1 MIARKQEIG
10 LQLNQLIDALLLGG
24 VFWICHLVSVK
35 GLVGPASPTEVP
47 GFTHF
52 LWMLA
57 VVVPFTPFLLELN
70 GFYNYQLD
78 KSLQGSMSQIIQ
90 AGFWLL
96 VVLGSA
102 SVLLRLE
109 IPNFSVLMLFGLAA
123 PATLLLKERIY
134 IAHRTMRLR
143 RGETSERII
152 LAGEKDNALK
162 LLQEFSPSQRLEIQ
176 VVDIVDLECC
186 GSDTLVNAVHR
197 HNVGRVILTFSRIEP
212 EKVQRAIKACE
223 IEGVEVWLSA
233 DFIRTSVARPAFE
246 SLGRRPMLVFRSSP
260 ELSLASSPQEH
271 DCPRRSGLD
280 RSAPACDHCPRRKAH
295 FPRTSH
301 LLSAKRRN
309 SRKTLHDAQIPH
321 DTHRRGR
328 PPHQL
333 A

>member
-1 MIARKQEIG
+1 NSEKPFMIARKQEIG

-57 VVVPFTPFLLELN
+57 VIVPFAPFLLELN

-78 KSLQGSMSQIIQ
+78 KRLQRSMSQIIQ

-102 SVLLRLE
+102 SFLLRLE
-109 IPNFSVLMLFGLAA
+109 IPNFSVLILFGLAA

-162 LLQEFSPSQRLEIQ
+162 LTA
-176 VVDIVDLECC
+176 VD
-186 GSDTLVNAVHR
+186 
-197 HNVGRVILTFSRIEP
+197 
-212 EKVQRAIKACE
+212 
-223 IEGVEVWLSA
+223 
-233 DFIRTSVARPAFE
+233 
-246 SLGRRPMLVFRSSP
+246 
-260 ELSLASSPQEH
+260 
-271 DCPRRSGLD
+271 
-280 RSAPACDHCPRRKAH
+280 
-295 FPRTSH
+295 
-301 LLSAKRRN
+301 
-309 SRKTLHDAQIPH
+309 
-321 DTHRRGR
+321 
-328 PPHQL
+328 
-333 A
+333 